1 MRIKYLSI
9 SLVCIILILFGIF
22 VLTPMT
28 LNKQD
33 GAYWYLKAIVPEKI
47 KIFIKRNFLNAKLLE
62 NKNKALNQTLEK
74 VNENYFVLRVSNEL
88 NKTENI
94 SIKSKNDISY
104 LLKKISLPFDAQV
117 AWKGKPSGY
126 IEEFENFLII
136 SSGKGE
142 FIKIRKKDL
151 KLNNI
156 KFKNITTNLDE
167 IIKFKEFYIPS
178 NFGIRDLKVIDKKL
192 YVSYPKKIKSKC
204 FNISILEADL
214 ENFNNKLIFNE
225 FFSFNNC
232 LGAWL
237 STRSGGRIE
246 EYKDKILL
254 SVGDY
259 GLEVFDSPQNLDH
272 PFGKIILIDKISK
285 NFKTISYGHRN
296 PQGLYYDKEND
307 ILIETEHGPDG
318 GDEVNKIDLKND
330 FTLNN
335 FGWPI
340 SSYGSHYKNTVS
352 QHQKEGT
359 YEQLIKTSPLKK
371 SHKEYGFIEP
381 IKNWT
386 PSIGVSQVTKIN
398 NNFMKNANND
408 FFVSSLGNNVPEG
421 DMTIHHLSFNNDL
434 NEILFEDRII
444 VGERIRDIQF
454 SEDLNSI
461 LMITE
466 NSPSLSILTKITK

>member
-1 MRIKYLSI
+1 MKIKFLSI
-9 SLVCIILILFGIF
+9 SLIFIILVLFGIF
-22 VLTPMT
+22 VLTPIT

-33 GAYWYLKAIVPEKI
+33 GVYWYLKAIVPESV

-62 NKNKALNQTLEK
+62 NQNKDLNLTLEK
-74 VNENYFVLRVSNEL
+74 VNENYFTLRVSNEL
-88 NKTENI
+88 NKIENTK
-94 SIKSKNDISY
+94 IKSKNEISY
-104 LLKKISLPFDAQV
+104 SLKKIFLPFDAQN

-126 IEEFENFLII
+126 IEEFRDFLII

-142 FIKIRKKDL
+142 FIRIRKKDL
-151 KLNNI
+151 NLQNI
-156 KFKNITTNLDE
+156 KFENIKNNLTE
-167 IIKFKEFYIPS
+167 MVKFKEFYTPG
-178 NFGIRDLKVIDKKL
+178 NFGIRDLKVIDEKL
-192 YVSYPKKIKSKC
+192 YVSYPKEIKSGC

-214 ENFNNKLIFNE
+214 KTFDDELIFNE
-225 FFSFNNC
+225 FFSFNDC

-246 EYKDKILL
+246 KYNDKILF
-254 SVGDY
+254 SIGDY
-259 GLEVFDSPQNLDH
+259 GLEVFDSPQNLNH
-272 PFGKIILIDKISK
+272 PFGKIILINKLSRNYDIVS
-285 NFKTISYGHRN
+285 FGHRN

-318 GDEVNKIDLKND
+318 GDEVNKINLKND
-330 FTLNN
+330 ITLNN

-340 SSYGSHYKNTVS
+340 SSYGSHYKGTVS
-352 QHQKEGT
+352 RHKEEGN
-359 YEQLIKTSPLKK
+359 YEKLIKTSPLKK
-371 SHKEYGFIEP
+371 SHKKYGFIEP

-398 NNFMKNANND
+398 NNFLNNANND

-421 DMTIHHLSFNNDL
+421 DMTIHHLSFNNDF

-466 NSPSLSILTKITK
+466 NSPSLSILTKSTN

>member
-1 MRIKYLSI
+1 MRKYIIFFLI
-9 SLVCIILILFGIF
+9 SLIIFFLGIF
-22 VLTPMT
+22 ILTPLT

-33 GAYWYLKAIVPEKI
+33 GVYWYLKAIVPESV
-47 KIFIKRNFLNAKLLE
+47 KIFIKRNFLNTKLLE
-62 NKNKALNQTLEK
+62 NKNKDLDKTLEK
-74 VNENYFVLRVSNEL
+74 INENYFILRVSNEL

-104 LLKKISLPFDAQV
+104 SLKKISLPFDAQN

-126 IEEFENFLII
+126 IEEVKNYLII

-142 FIKIRKKDL
+142 FIKIKKEDL
-151 KLNNI
+151 NLNKIKFENI
-156 KFKNITTNLDE
+156 KNNLTE
-167 IIKFKEFYIPS
+167 IIKFKKFYLPS
-178 NFGIRDLKVIDKKL
+178 NFGIRDLKVINNKL
-192 YVSYPKKIKSKC
+192 YVSYPKEIKTNC
-204 FNISILEADL
+204 YNISILEADL
-214 ENFNNKLIFNE
+214 KNFDNELIFNE

-232 LGAWL
+232 LGDWL

-246 EYKDKILL
+246 EYQDQILL

-259 GLEVFDSPQNLDH
+259 GLEVFDSPQNLNH
-272 PFGKIILIDKISK
+272 PFGKIILIDKNSK
-285 NFKTISYGHRN
+285 NYQIISYGHRN

-318 GDEVNKIDLKND
+318 GDEVNKINLKAD
-330 FTLNN
+330 FILNN

-340 SSYGSHYKNTVS
+340 SSYGSHYKGTVS
-352 QHQKEGT
+352 DHKEKGT
-359 YEQLIKTSPLKK
+359 YEKLIKTSPLKK

-386 PSIGVSQVTKIN
+386 PSIGISQVTKIN
-398 NNFMKNANND
+398 NNFIKKANND

-421 DMTIHHLSFNNDL
+421 DMTIHHLSFNNDF

-444 VGERIRDIQF
+444 IGERIRDIQF
-454 SEDLNSI
+454 SEDLNSV
-461 LMITE
+461 LLITE
-466 NSPSLSILTKITK
+466 NSPSLSILTKVLN